1 MSARPLPYALS
12 APLPPLSR
20 FLVSVALMLATWE
33 ARRRGRLAL
42 ARLDDHLLRDIGL
55 NDGRAAREA
64 SKAFWQ
70 D

>member
-1 MSARPLPYALS
+1 MSARPLPHALS

-33 ARRRGRLAL
+33 TRRRGRLAL

-55 NDGRAAREA
+55 SDGRGTREA
-64 SKAFWQ
+64 AKAFWQ